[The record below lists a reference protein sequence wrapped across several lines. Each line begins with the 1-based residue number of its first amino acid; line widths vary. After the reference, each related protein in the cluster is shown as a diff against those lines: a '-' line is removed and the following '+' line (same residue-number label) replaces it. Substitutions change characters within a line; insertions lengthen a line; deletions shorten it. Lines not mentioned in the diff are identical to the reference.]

1 MPTLELPAVSA
12 SKEFLDALFDKHN
25 IDGEQI
31 SSKSVVDKEFRQT
44 LGSPQNNQLVEA
56 ISHAIVSHADQQR
69 SDADAPFGSARAQ
82 RLLPPRGAPGGSG
95 RVGLRRWRGRATGR
109 PATAASG
116 ARARRLPKSPNAPMR
131 FAVQA
136 HSCIGS
142 HGTEHGWF
150 DERQHPLTE
159 GAPPPQP
166 SLAAVQGWLWTILDA
181 LKLDPECLIL
191 SLVLLE
197 RAPPAP
203 PPVAGVLCQRRFPLL
218 CRQRHH
224 QRRSLLFRHYHR
236 PHHLRICPRFFCT
249 RIFQGSMIVL

>member
-1 MPTLELPAVSA
+1 MSA

-191 SLVLLE
+191 SLVLILIL
-197 RAPPAP
+197 RHVLTPILIRILILVLGLIRFILSFILIVFAPHVVSSRSSVAP
-203 PPVAGVLCQRRFPLL
+203 G
-218 CRQRHH
+218 
-224 QRRSLLFRHYHR
+224 
-236 PHHLRICPRFFCT
+236 I
-249 RIFQGSMIVL
+249 G

>member
-56 ISHAIVSHADQQR
+56 ISHAIVSHANQQR

-95 RVGLRRWRGRATGR
+95 RVGIRRWRGRATGR

-197 RAPPAP
+197 RAPA
-203 PPVAGVLCQRRFPLL
+203 AMLM
-218 CRQRHH
+218 
-224 QRRSLLFRHYHR
+224 LFRHCWMHGAIR
-236 PHHLRICPRFFCT
+236 RCVVTAAILA
-249 RIFQGSMIVL
+249 GSSRRS